1 MSVSWKLRRILA
13 IGADLW
19 YTGIKDT
26 KKGDAAMKICANCGT
41 VVHDEA
47 NFCNMC
53 GGSTFAEPIPEE
65 PILPESVPEEI
76 ILPEFNDP
84 VLPPEEP
91 AEPLPAAVEIEAL
104 SQALN
109 ESMPEEPEEP
119 APVSAPILDDMN
131 YYTDA
136 GMVPTPSRKHSKIV
150 IAGVAALI
158 AIIVLIII
166 LANPQRRFMG
176 AIRAGD
182 SLTAGELYHSSLAGS
197 EKKKAKADARLDAF
211 VDQQLELYLNQEI
224 AYDALLDS
232 LQTISAAAIENEKL
246 PDALARAE
254 AVNFQRETFA
264 SAESAFAEGDYA
276 AAIDLYTQVAQA
288 GGEHSE
294 DAAVKREDAVLLYRS
309 AILEAVT
316 AYNAANEFGRSYTL
330 IHEALALLP
339 GDDVIEEIYLDCIEA
354 HHDYTMDGVL
364 AEIHASCE
372 SGDYMGA
379 LAQLDGLIAEY
390 PDDVRLQ
397 QERDDCVAAYEDHVF
412 NEVYRL
418 AAEENYSD
426 AAALAAQGLGI
437 FESQRVAELQQIC
450 LSHIPVNLGDMEI
463 ASNDTI
469 GGVWNTHTLK
479 IDEYL
484 EDRYG
489 GSYSHSLSVGCGSV
503 TYLVNHQYAT
513 FTGVVAF
520 PKGLTSNAAKKSAT
534 LAIYGDDVQ
543 LAVFKN
549 FSSGSM
555 PMALNLDISS
565 YETITLEW
573 TCKGYNIWLDWG
585 DFATIFDGV
594 LTPIPQELSD
604 GVG

>member
-1 MSVSWKLRRILA
+1 MK
-13 IGADLW
+13 
-19 YTGIKDT
+19 TCT
-26 KKGDAAMKICANCGT
+26 NCAAE
-41 VVHDEA
+41 VHDGA

-53 GGSTFAEPIPEE
+53 GGSSFAKPIPEE
-65 PILPESVPEEI
+65 PVLPETLPEEAVSRQSIPEEI
-76 ILPEFNDP
+76 LLPELNDP
-84 VLPPEEP
+84 ALPDVEP
-91 AEPLPAAVEIEAL
+91 SEPLPVAEESEDLPQEL
-104 SQALN
+104 S
-109 ESMPEEPEEP
+109 ESIPEEPEEP
-119 APVSAPILDDMN
+119 SPICVPILDDIN

-136 GMVPTPSRKHSKIV
+136 GMMPTPSRKHSKIV
-150 IAGVAALI
+150 IAGAAALVAA
-158 AIIVLIII
+158 IVLIII
-166 LANPQRRFMG
+166 LANPQRRLMN
-176 AIRAGD
+176 AIRSGD
-182 SLTAGELYHSSLAGS
+182 SLTAGELYHSALAGS
-197 EKKKAKADARLDAF
+197 EKKKAKADARLDAY
-211 VDQQLELYLNQEI
+211 VGQQLELYLNREI
-224 AYDALLDS
+224 GYDALLDS

-246 PDALARAE
+246 PNALAQAE

-264 SAESAFAEGDYA
+264 AAGEAFDAGDYA

-294 DAAVKREDAVLLYRS
+294 NAAVKREEAVLLYR
-309 AILEAVT
+309 AAVLESVT
-316 AYNAANEFGRSYTL
+316 AFNAANEFGRSYTV
-330 IHEALALLP
+330 IREALALLP
-339 GDDVIEEIYLDCIEA
+339 GDDVVEEIYLDCIQA
-354 HHDYTMDGVL
+354 HHDYTMDGIL
-364 AEIHASCE
+364 AEVHASCD
-372 SGDYMGA
+372 SGDYLGA
-379 LAQLDGLIAEY
+379 LAQLDSLIAEY

-397 QERDDCVAAYEDHVF
+397 KERDDCVAAYEEHVF

-463 ASNDTI
+463 ASNDTV

-489 GSYSHSLSVGCGSV
+489 GTYSHSLSVGCGTL
-503 TYLVNHQYAT
+503 TYQVGHRYDT

-534 LAIYGDDVQ
+534 LSIYGDGTQ

-555 PMALNLDISS
+555 PMALNLDISG

-573 TCKGYNIWLDWG
+573 TCKGYNTWLDWG